1 MRFQRCVRL
10 DHLAELGSIGKD
22 QLKLGIQTSGDNGK
36 HSGDEVRQRLS
47 PVLERECQD
56 TDGLRS
62 HLLLSPKKFRT
73 SADASY
79 VVAIIQIDLR
89 RSHEV
94 TKVQEF
100 RVENGFAL
108 SGVV

>member
-47 PVLERECQD
+47 PVLERECQN

-62 HLLLSPKKFRT
+62 HLLLSPKMCRT
-73 SADASY
+73 FAYANY
-79 VVAIIQIDLR
+79 VVAFIQIGLR
-89 RSHEV
+89 RSHEGAGIQGREWLCSV
-94 TKVQEF
+94 W
-100 RVENGFAL
+100 
-108 SGVV
+108 SGLNA

>member
-1 MRFQRCVRL
+1 MRL

-36 HSGDEVRQRLS
+36 HSVDEVRQRLS

-62 HLLLSPKKFRT
+62 HLLLSPKMFRT
-73 SADASY
+73 SAYASY